1 MNSEFNNDEIS
12 RRVSKGDTKVAA
24 DGVMITTGK
33 DTDPQGDLGRPR
45 LLQERFAEHGC
56 AHPLRAAFFSG
67 MILSFFSRTGDLY

>member
-1 MNSEFNNDEIS
+1 
-12 RRVSKGDTKVAA
+12 
-24 DGVMITTGK
+24 MITTGK